1 MVVPVSDPNLHAM
14 AKATGQGWAED
25 PRYNSVGERWKHWG
39 DLMAELEEW
48 ALGHSAEEA
57 ERMLLEAGCPA
68 TRYRT
73 VADVVRDEGL
83 KASGGLV
90 EINDGSGD
98 FLIANSPMR
107 YTNRDVGPKPFVDG
121 LNARAA
127 EILGE

>member
-1 MVVPVSDPNLHAM
+1 MM
-14 AKATGQGWAED
+14 
-25 PRYNSVGERWKHWG
+25 
-39 DLMAELEEW
+39 ELEEW
-48 ALGHSAEEA
+48 ALGHRAEEA

-83 KASGGLV
+83 KATGGLV

-107 YTNRDVGPKPFVDG
+107 YTNRDVGPKPFVDS

>member
-1 MVVPVSDPNLHAM
+1 MV
-14 AKATGQGWAED
+14 
-25 PRYNSVGERWKHWG
+25 
-39 DLMAELEEW
+39 ELEEW

-83 KASGGLV
+83 QATGGLV

-107 YTNRDVGPKPFVDG
+107 YTNRDVGPKPFVDS